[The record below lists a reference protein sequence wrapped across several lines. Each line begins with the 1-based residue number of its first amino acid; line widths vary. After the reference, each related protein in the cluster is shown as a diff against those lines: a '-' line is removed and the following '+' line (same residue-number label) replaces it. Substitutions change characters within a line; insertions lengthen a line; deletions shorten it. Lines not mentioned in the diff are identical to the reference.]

1 MPVYDGINSNAITHQ
16 LEIVGS
22 SFFKDIEQG
31 TLSTKVPVEIFSDY
45 KSSPDAVWGSRMMRF
60 RSQPYGEIDVTR
72 SYVSDIGIDG
82 ANNYFFLTS
91 PQNSNNVGD
100 KGSFVLTSDSNVGL
114 GTTSPV
120 VKLHVE
126 GSYYGKDN
134 MTIGGTYQG
143 SKIRIGGGGQFVG
156 SVQGDTTFFKN
167 VLVDDTITANVLVVT
182 PLLQVT
188 TEGTISNLVVPNTL
202 TVNNIYS
209 LNDLYVS
216 TNNNNIYM
224 FNSNV
229 GIGTTSDVND
239 KLYVYGNAR
248 VSNTL
253 IAQYVGVGTTPVTNL
268 HVAGTVSATKDMNI
282 DGLYTGAK
290 MRLGSPLSFS
300 SPLDTSLSSN
310 LSVGGELLTS
320 NIKTSNLDVKYIT
333 STEVTE
339 ILMDT
344 NVNVSQNLVVD
355 GVITAPT
362 INISN
367 LEISNIFSPTNLTVS
382 ATQDLILNG
391 ANVGIGTTEPLYYI
405 HINKDVLVTNVN
417 IQNSL
422 TAGGDVTIGGTYQ
435 GNRIRVGNQ
444 LSSLE
449 TVGSNIIIQGS
460 LTMAG
465 GIKTGTLS
473 TTELFTSNTQNYI
486 ENASSNVQLEIINDL
501 GTAGISLKSNI
512 QSPAY
517 ISQSNVGD
525 LRFENNGSGNL
536 YLSQRGG
543 TGGIHLQTS
552 QRDDILVL
560 DASGRVGISS
570 STPAYTFD
578 MSAGTARLAGFY
590 VNPFNSFAE
599 PRFHMSNNLY
609 GKTQTQFINADGRLN
624 IKDFNGTFIR
634 FFDEVQ
640 QAGSV
645 TQVAGNTNFNSTSDY
660 RLKEN
665 IKPLDYPLRTVCSLN
680 PIQFTFKN
688 YTRPTP
694 GFLAHEVQRLIPS
707 AVVGFKDALTEN
719 GDIVPQQMDKTH
731 IIPYLVAAIKELKTR
746 LEVLEKN
753 Q

>member
-1 MPVYDGINSNAITHQ
+1 MPVYDGINADSITHQ

-60 RSQPYGEIDVTR
+60 RAQPYGEIDVTK

-91 PQNSNNVGD
+91 PQNTSNLGD
-100 KGSFVLTSDSNVGL
+100 KKSFVLTSDSNVGL
-114 GTTSPV
+114 GTTNPT

-143 SKIRIGGGGQFVG
+143 SKIRIGGGGQYTG
-156 SVQGDTTFFKN
+156 AVQGDTTLFKN
-167 VLVDDTITANVLVVT
+167 ILVDDTITANVLVVT
-182 PLLQVT
+182 PTLKVT

-229 GIGTTSDVND
+229 GIGTTGDVSD
-239 KLYVYGNAR
+239 KLFVYGNAR

-253 IAQYVGVGTTPVTNL
+253 IANYVGIGTIPVTNL
-268 HVAGTVSATKDMNI
+268 HVAGTVSATKDVNI

-290 MRLGSPLSFS
+290 MRLGSPLILS
-300 SPLDTSLSSN
+300 SPLDTNLSSN
-310 LSVGGELLTS
+310 LSVGGELTSS
-320 NIKTSNLDVKYIT
+320 NIKVSNLDVKYIT

-339 ILMDT
+339 IRMGT
-344 NVNVSQNLVVD
+344 NVNVTQNLTVN
-355 GVITAPT
+355 GAITAT
-362 INISN
+362 TLDISN
-367 LEISNIFSPTNLTVS
+367 VILSNIFSPTNLTVS

-486 ENASSNVQLEIINDL
+486 ENASSNVQLEIINLL
-501 GTAGISLKSNI
+501 GDAGISLKSNT
-512 QSPAY
+512 QSPGY

-525 LRFENNGSGNL
+525 LRFENNGAGNI
-536 YLSQRGG
+536 YLSQRGA
-543 TGGIHLQTS
+543 GGIHLQTS
-552 QRDDILVL
+552 QRNDILVL
-560 DASGRVGISS
+560 DTNGRVGISS

-578 MSAGTARLAGFY
+578 MSAGTARLTGFY
-590 VNPFNSFAE
+590 VNPFNSFTE
-599 PRFHMSNNLY
+599 PKFYLSNNLY

-665 IKPLDYPLRTVCSLN
+665 IKPLEYPLRTVCSLN
-680 PIQFTFKN
+680 PVQFTFKN
-688 YTRPTP
+688 HTRFTP
-694 GFLAHEVQRLIPS
+694 GFLAHEVQRFIPS

-746 LEVLEKN
+746 LEALENK

>member
-1 MPVYDGINSNAITHQ
+1 MPVYDGINADSITHQ

-31 TLSTKVPVEIFSDY
+31 TLSTKVPLEIFSDY

-60 RSQPYGEIDVTR
+60 RAQPYGEIDVTK

-91 PQNSNNVGD
+91 PQNTSNLGD
-100 KGSFVLTSDSNVGL
+100 KKSFVLTSDSNVGL
-114 GTTSPV
+114 GTTNPT

-143 SKIRIGGGGQFVG
+143 SKIRIGGGGQYTG
-156 SVQGDTTFFKN
+156 AVQGDTTLFKN
-167 VLVDDTITANVLVVT
+167 ILVDDTITANVLVVT
-182 PLLQVT
+182 PTLKVT

-229 GIGTTSDVND
+229 GIGTTGDVSD
-239 KLYVYGNAR
+239 KLFVYGNAR

-253 IAQYVGVGTTPVTNL
+253 IANYVGIGTIPVTNL
-268 HVAGTVSATKDMNI
+268 HVAGTVSATKDVNI

-290 MRLGSPLSFS
+290 MRLGSPLILS
-300 SPLDTSLSSN
+300 SPLDTNLSSN
-310 LSVGGELLTS
+310 LSVGGELTSS
-320 NIKTSNLDVKYIT
+320 NIKVSNLDVKYIT

-339 ILMDT
+339 IRMGT
-344 NVNVSQNLVVD
+344 NVNVTQNLTVN
-355 GVITAPT
+355 GAITAT
-362 INISN
+362 TLDISN
-367 LEISNIFSPTNLTVS
+367 VILSNIFSPTNLTVS

-486 ENASSNVQLEIINDL
+486 ENASSNVQLEIINLL
-501 GTAGISLKSNI
+501 GDAGISLKSNT
-512 QSPAY
+512 QSPGY

-525 LRFENNGSGNL
+525 LRFENNGAGNI
-536 YLSQRGG
+536 YLSQRGA
-543 TGGIHLQTS
+543 GGIHLQTS
-552 QRDDILVL
+552 QRNDILVL
-560 DASGRVGISS
+560 DTNGRVGISS

-578 MSAGTARLAGFY
+578 MSAGTARLTGFY
-590 VNPFNSFAE
+590 VNPFNSFTE
-599 PRFHMSNNLY
+599 PKFYLSNNLY

-665 IKPLDYPLRTVCSLN
+665 IKPLEYPLRTVCSLN
-680 PIQFTFKN
+680 PVQFTFKN
-688 YTRPTP
+688 HTRFTP
-694 GFLAHEVQRLIPS
+694 GFLAHEVQRFIPS

-746 LEVLEKN
+746 LEALENK

>member
-1 MPVYDGINSNAITHQ
+1 MPVYDGINADSITHQ

-31 TLSTKVPVEIFSDY
+31 TLSTKVPLEIFSDY

-60 RSQPYGEIDVTR
+60 RAQPYGEIDVTK

-91 PQNSNNVGD
+91 PQNTSNLGD
-100 KGSFVLTSDSNVGL
+100 KRSFVLTSDSNVGL
-114 GTTSPV
+114 GTTNPT

-143 SKIRIGGGGQFVG
+143 SKIRIGGGGQYTG
-156 SVQGDTTFFKN
+156 AVQGDTTLFKN
-167 VLVDDTITANVLVVT
+167 ILVDDTITANVLVVT
-182 PLLQVT
+182 PTLKVT

-229 GIGTTSDVND
+229 GIGTTGDVSD
-239 KLYVYGNAR
+239 KLFVYGNAR

-253 IAQYVGVGTTPVTNL
+253 IANYVGIGTIPVTNL
-268 HVAGTVSATKDMNI
+268 HVAGTVSATKDVNI

-290 MRLGSPLSFS
+290 MRLGSPLILS
-300 SPLDTSLSSN
+300 SPLDTNLSSN
-310 LSVGGELLTS
+310 LSVGGELTSS
-320 NIKTSNLDVKYIT
+320 NIKVSNLDVKYIT

-339 ILMDT
+339 IRMGT
-344 NVNVSQNLVVD
+344 NVNVTQNLTVN
-355 GVITAPT
+355 GAITAT
-362 INISN
+362 TLDISN
-367 LEISNIFSPTNLTVS
+367 VILSNIFSPTNLTVS

-486 ENASSNVQLEIINDL
+486 ENASSNVQLEIINLL
-501 GTAGISLKSNI
+501 GDAGISLKSNT
-512 QSPAY
+512 QSPGY

-525 LRFENNGSGNL
+525 LRFENNGAGNI
-536 YLSQRGG
+536 YLSQRGA
-543 TGGIHLQTS
+543 GGIHLQTS
-552 QRDDILVL
+552 QRNDILVL
-560 DASGRVGISS
+560 DTNGRVGISS

-578 MSAGTARLAGFY
+578 MSAGTARLTGFY
-590 VNPFNSFAE
+590 VNPFNSFTE
-599 PRFHMSNNLY
+599 PKFYLSNNLY

-665 IKPLDYPLRTVCSLN
+665 IKPLEYPLRTVCSLN
-680 PIQFTFKN
+680 PVQFTFKN
-688 YTRPTP
+688 HTRFTP
-694 GFLAHEVQRLIPS
+694 GFLAHEVQRFIPS

-746 LEVLEKN
+746 LEALENK